1 MRIPLEWRMAETGAM
16 TPSENLRGR
25 GEDETQR
32 LELINLAI
40 GHKAE
45 KGTRFWMDRNLE
57 VSLPKIDGG
66 HPVARTDGKEDRLN
80 GLHLEV

>member
-1 MRIPLEWRMAETGAM
+1 MADTGAM
-16 TPSENLRGR
+16 TRGENLRGR
-25 GEDETQR
+25 GEAETQC

-45 KGTRFWMDRNLE
+45 EGTRFRMDRNLK
-57 VSLPKIDGG
+57 VSLPKIGRG
-66 HPVARTDGKEDRLN
+66 HLVAQTDGKQDRLK